1 MDHNKEPEGEEAGL
15 EARLPTSSCA
25 SLARHRLAIKLA
37 RLGADE
43 LKQLLRV
50 AKHIIS
56 FVTEIRPR

>member
-1 MDHNKEPEGEEAGL
+1 MDHNKEPEEEDAGR
-15 EARLPTSSCA
+15 EARRPTSRGA
-25 SLARHRLAIKLA
+25 SLVRPGSAIKSA